1 MNRIDIYTNGYYCR
15 PNFLWLRRKL
25 ANLYFNQI
33 IRNVSISQGYH
44 VLEIGCDQ
52 GELTELLKKCSCSVI
67 GVDCNS
73 KAIKKS
79 GKLFLQVMDARNLE
93 FPDCSF
99 DLVVTVHTIEHI
111 PEIQKV
117 VSEIERVVRPGGL
130 VVLIYPWEPVRG
142 CTTLPEA
149 LLMYK
154 SLKVCRQL
162 HVHNFTPR
170 KINRLIEGTT
180 LYQRNRRFF
189 FGPHPMFISVLRKWS
204 G

>member
-1 MNRIDIYTNGYYCR
+1 MNRIDIYINGYYCR

-79 GKLFLQVMDARNLE
+79 GKPFLQVMDARDLE

-111 PEIQKV
+111 PEIQKT
-117 VSEIERVVRPGGL
+117 VSEIETVGRTEVSAGP
-130 VVLIYPWEPVRG
+130 
-142 CTTLPEA
+142 A
-149 LLMYK
+149 K
-154 SLKVCRQL
+154 SPLR
-162 HVHNFTPR
+162 HVAKLCPS
-170 KINRLIEGTT
+170 L
-180 LYQRNRRFF
+180 
-189 FGPHPMFISVLRKWS
+189 
-204 G
+204 